1 MPAGVVIIGGGQAG
15 VEAASALRVLGYDAP
30 ILLIGE
36 EPHLPY
42 QRPPLSKD
50 YLLGKL
56 DAARL
61 PLRAEAFYDKQR
73 IGVLMGQRAAAIEP
87 GMQRIRL
94 QSGASIPY
102 DHLILAVGAR
112 NRPLPVKGAERVLY
126 LRTRD
131 EADTVR
137 ERLRAVQSVAAIG
150 GGFIGLELAAAART
164 LGKHVTVVEA
174 APRLMTRAVPPLL
187 SDFFRGVHRREG
199 VEIVLG
205 AAVEEIE
212 GNAVKLGDGTR
223 RAADAVFAGIGV
235 IPNTELAHD
244 AGLAIGDGIAVDEFL
259 RTSDP
264 RIFAIGDC
272 AEHPNPFAAAGA
284 GQRVRLES
292 VQNAVDQAKCVAR
305 NIMGPSA
312 PYRDAPWFWTD
323 QFDIRFQMAGLSG
336 GHDRAVVRGSVENRK
351 FSAFYFKGERC
362 IAADSV
368 NRFGDH
374 IAVRKLL
381 AGGSQFTPQ
390 QAADEAFDLKRV
402 VQEH

>member
-1 MPAGVVIIGGGQAG
+1 MSAGVVIIGGGQAG
-15 VEAASALRVLGYDAP
+15 VEAASALRVLGYDGS

-56 DAARL
+56 DAERL
-61 PLRAEAFYDKQR
+61 PLRAEAYYDKQR
-73 IGVLMGQRAAAIEP
+73 IGVLTQRAAAIEP
-87 GMQRIRL
+87 GMHRIRL

-112 NRPLPVKGAERVLY
+112 NRALPAKGAGRVLY

-131 EADTVR
+131 EAETIR
-137 ERLRAVQSVAAIG
+137 ERLAAVQSVAVIG

-164 LGKHVTVVEA
+164 LGKQVTVVEA
-174 APRLMTRAVPPLL
+174 APRLMARAVPPPL
-187 SDFFRGVHRREG
+187 SDFFREVHQREG

-205 AAVEEIE
+205 ATVEEIE
-212 GNAVKLGDGTR
+212 PGAVKLGDGTR
-223 RAADAVFAGIGV
+223 RAADVVFAGVGV
-235 IPNTELAHD
+235 VPNTELARD
-244 AGLAIGDGIAVDEFL
+244 AGLAIGNGIAVDELL
-259 RTSDP
+259 RTSEP
-264 RIFAIGDC
+264 HIFAIGDC
-272 AEHPNPFAAAGA
+272 AEHPNPFAGAGV

-292 VQNAVDQAKCVAR
+292 VQNAVDQAKCAAR
-305 NIMGPSA
+305 NIVGQPS

-336 GHDRAVVRGSVENRK
+336 GHDRSVVRGSVEHRK
-351 FSAFYFKGERC
+351 VSAFYFKEGRC

-381 AGGSQFTPQ
+381 AGRAQLTPE
-390 QAADEAFDLKRV
+390 QAADETFDLKRV
-402 VQEH
+402 AQER